1 MLLAKGSHWICL
13 STILV
18 AGAIG
23 WFLHPLLNDSTT
35 ESITEI
41 PVEVAK
47 SAPSESKLLAEW
59 KDDIQPMLEHYC
71 YDCHGD
77 GKSKGELDLE
87 EFPTLASMRKDPK
100 IWEHILARVD
110 YHLMPPPRKEQPDEE
125 ERRKLIG
132 WINHA
137 IFPADANDP
146 GHIAMRRLNNI
157 EYQNTIDDLLGVDTQ
172 VSSILPSDDSGYGFD
187 NNGSALTISPAH
199 IEKYL
204 HAAEKALDQA
214 IVLGPMKP
222 RSMTFKSRDFK
233 KDGVHRDGGRY
244 LFRSGTTKLTVRA
257 REAGKYLLKINA
269 SASQAGDEP
278 AVLDV
283 RIRGKHI
290 AHFEVANLLGDEKTF
305 TVDLNL
311 PKGNTEVNFT
321 FPNDFYDPKHKNPRR
336 RDRNLMIHGAKLEGP
351 LGRTRQKPASHRRI
365 FTPRKSSQDNLAY
378 ASEVLTHFA
387 RKAFRRPVRDEE
399 IDRYLALANRIGTAE
414 KSLESGIK
422 SAISAMLVSPSF
434 LFIAPE
440 ASISRQTGNSVLI
453 SEHALASRL
462 SYFLWSTMPDSELMA
477 LADRGQLRK
486 NLDSQISR
494 MLKDARFREMVRHFS
509 GQWLQLRDLKSI
521 TPDPKRFRRFSRD
534 LAHDM
539 RSETERLT
547 DHILRGDHSLL
558 EFLDADYS
566 FINDRLARHYKI
578 PGIEGNH
585 FRRVKMID
593 SKRRGILT
601 HASVLTLTSQPDRTS
616 PVLRG
621 KFVLENILDITPPPP
636 PPDLPALEEAHEN
649 GKKMTV
655 REQLAMHRKKTACA
669 GCHNLMDPVGL
680 AFENYNAIG
689 AWREFDNGRAVDAS
703 GKLVTGEPLNGAE
716 SLRLVLLNGKRDEF
730 LRCISIKL
738 MTYALGRGVDRQDRL
753 HIDKILSELQEK
765 EYGSHA
771 LIKGIIHSVP
781 FQRQRQ

>member
-1 MLLAKGSHWICL
+1 
-13 STILV
+13 
-18 AGAIG
+18 
-23 WFLHPLLNDSTT
+23 
-35 ESITEI
+35 
-41 PVEVAK
+41 
-47 SAPSESKLLAEW
+47 
-59 KDDIQPMLEHYC
+59 
-71 YDCHGD
+71 
-77 GKSKGELDLE
+77 
-87 EFPTLASMRKDPK
+87 
-100 IWEHILARVD
+100 
-110 YHLMPPPRKEQPDEE
+110 
-125 ERRKLIG
+125 
-132 WINHA
+132 
-137 IFPADANDP
+137 
-146 GHIAMRRLNNI
+146 
-157 EYQNTIDDLLGVDTQ
+157 
-172 VSSILPSDDSGYGFD
+172 
-187 NNGSALTISPAH
+187 
-199 IEKYL
+199 
-204 HAAEKALDQA
+204 
-214 IVLGPMKP
+214 
-222 RSMTFKSRDFK
+222 
-233 KDGVHRDGGRY
+233 
-244 LFRSGTTKLTVRA
+244 
-257 REAGKYLLKINA
+257 
-269 SASQAGDEP
+269 
-278 AVLDV
+278 
-283 RIRGKHI
+283 
-290 AHFEVANLLGDEKTF
+290 
-305 TVDLNL
+305 
-311 PKGNTEVNFT
+311 
-321 FPNDFYDPKHKNPRR
+321 
-336 RDRNLMIHGAKLEGP
+336 MIHSIRLEGP
-351 LGRTRQKPASHRRI
+351 LGAKRQKPSSHRRI

-440 ASISRQTGNSVLI
+440 ASISRQSGNSVLI

-494 MLKDARFREMVRHFS
+494 MLKDARSREMVRHFS
-509 GQWLQLRDLKSI
+509 GQWLQLRDLESI